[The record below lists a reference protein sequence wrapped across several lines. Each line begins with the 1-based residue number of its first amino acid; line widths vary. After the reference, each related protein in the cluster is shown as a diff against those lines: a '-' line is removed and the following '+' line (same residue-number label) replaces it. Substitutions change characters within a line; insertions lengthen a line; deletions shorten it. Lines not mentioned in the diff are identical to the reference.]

1 MFIWG
6 EGDMKKRGHGL
17 FGTGLGTV
25 GLTGYREAVYRSAIY
40 FIFGIRKV
48 HFYLDQ
54 KGGEDYTG
62 GGKRVGK

>member
-6 EGDMKKRGHGL
+6 KGDMKNGVLGL
-17 FGTGLGTV
+17 VGAGLGTV

-40 FIFGIRKV
+40 FIFCIRKA

-54 KGGEDYTG
+54 KGGKDYTG
-62 GGKRVGK
+62 GGIT